1 MAVEYWT
8 KRNVATFGGSLL
20 VLGIF
25 SRFALFNIELDEDVK
40 CLLIKFVN
48 GTKLGILHRLIDSR
62 IVFKGISN
70 IEKMDSQSIQCE
82 RNIYYVLPLYSDIQ
96 LHK

>member
-1 MAVEYWT
+1 MAIEYWT

-25 SRFALFNIELDEDVK
+25 LIFALFNIELDEDVK
-40 CLLIKFVN
+40 CLLIKCL
-48 GTKLGILHRLIDSR
+48 LGILHRLIDSR

-70 IEKMDSQSIQCE
+70 IEKMDSQSIRCE